1 MKVLLTGGSGQVGQE
16 ILKSK
21 PKGIEVI
28 NPSRQILD
36 LSDYNSCKKFVKDHK
51 PNWIINCGAYT
62 QVDAAEENIQLSKKI
77 NGYAP
82 EAFAEAINEMNA
94 HLLHISTD
102 FVFDGNQ
109 NFPYEENQTRS
120 PLSQYGSSKA
130 LGEEL
135 LEKKINNIEKVTIL
149 RTSWVISPAG
159 KNFILT
165 MLKLHSEKKS
175 IKVVSDQIG
184 CPTSA
189 HDLAKVCWEIIKLKK
204 EKKLPFILHWSDAGV
219 TSWFDIAVAVGEIA
233 KELDINKNEAI
244 VFPINTAEVPTLAQ
258 RPKYSILRTRETSEI
273 LGMYPKHWRKNLK
286 NILIEYKNLKNKE
299 IFRK

>member
-21 PKGIEVI
+21 PKGIEI
-28 NPSRQILD
+28 ICPSRDKLD
-36 LSDYNSCKKFVKDHK
+36 LSDHWACKKIVQDYK
-51 PNWIINCGAYT
+51 PDWIINCGAYT
-62 QVDAAEENIQLSKKI
+62 QVDDAEKNILLSKKI

-82 EAFAEAINEMNA
+82 AAFVEAINETNTN
-94 HLLHISTD
+94 LLHISTD

-109 NFPYEENQTRS
+109 NFPYKENQIRN

-135 LEKKINNIEKVTIL
+135 IETKINDIEKATIL
-149 RTSWVISPAG
+149 RTSWVISPIG

-165 MLKLHSEKKS
+165 MLRLHSEKET

-189 HDLAKVCWEIIKLKK
+189 GELAKVCWRIIELKK
-204 EKKLPFILHWSDAGV
+204 KKKLPSIFHWSDSGV
-219 TSWFDIAVAVGEIA
+219 ASWYDIAVAVGELA
-233 KELDINKNEAI
+233 KELGINKKEAN
-244 VFPINTAEVPTLAQ
+244 VLPINTSEYPTPAQ
-258 RPKYSILRTRETSEI
+258 RPKYSLLDTKHTSSLLDI
-273 LGMYPKHWRKNLK
+273 NPIHWRKNLK
-286 NILIEYKNLKNKE
+286 NILIEYKNSKKFKD
-299 IFRK
+299 I